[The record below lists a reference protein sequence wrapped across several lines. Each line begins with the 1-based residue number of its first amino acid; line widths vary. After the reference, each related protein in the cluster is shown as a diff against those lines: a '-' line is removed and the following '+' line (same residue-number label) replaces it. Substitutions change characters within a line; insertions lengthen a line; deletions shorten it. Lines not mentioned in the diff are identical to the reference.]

1 MFMAAPAKSILPSH
15 GQILG
20 DGDDGIEVLA
30 VNGSGGFDLPH
41 SRSDCTKH
49 KFNPTEAIQYHSS
62 SLPLST
68 LANAKHCDKCYC
80 YVCDVLASKCIEWR
94 THCHGE
100 CIFSVPPSFDFH
112 PFSYLSSSFLW
123 LHGHTHT
130 YIYIYIYIY
139 IQLLIAIP
147 SGWPHERRRNVHQQR
162 RRQRD
167 GCPFL
172 LPLLQA
178 QGHPPHPLPRHPPLR
193 LRLYLVH
200 SLSLGR
206 SIREKNLHNCVQILL
221 GKRCTMR

>member
-80 YVCDVLASKCIEWR
+80 YVCDVLASECIEWR

-100 CIFSVPPSFDFH
+100 SIFSVPPSFDFH
-112 PFSYLSSSFLW
+112 PFSYLSSSFLCF
-123 LHGHTHT
+123 HGHT
-130 YIYIYIYIY
+130 YIYIYIIY
-139 IQLLIAIP
+139 I
-147 SGWPHERRRNVHQQR
+147 
-162 RRQRD
+162 
-167 GCPFL
+167 
-172 LPLLQA
+172 
-178 QGHPPHPLPRHPPLR
+178 
-193 LRLYLVH
+193 H
-200 SLSLGR
+200 SFS
-206 SIREKNLHNCVQILL
+206 
-221 GKRCTMR
+221 